1 MPEMTPTP
9 PLPDRPAPDR
19 PSPDRPPP
27 LRHGT
32 RVGTRMTRLLAL
44 AVTAVT
50 IGCFLVQRSLSDQLD
65 VLVRE
70 HVAETAR
77 VLEHVLDLRA
87 SGASV
92 HADDYTRWDEFVSFA
107 RRPDPRWGQ
116 VNLTES
122 IATFGLD
129 AAWVLDERFRLIST
143 ANPTGDST
151 LAPTPV
157 PLPRLAAAL
166 RQKPV
171 RHFYATA
178 GGRVLEVWTSSIQP
192 SADFHRKVRA

>member
-1 MPEMTPTP
+1 MKLSP
-9 PLPDRPAPDR
+9 RSVAP
-19 PSPDRPPP
+19 
-27 LRHGT
+27 
-32 RVGTRMTRLLAL
+32 RMTLLLAL

-50 IGCFLVQRSLSDQLD
+50 IGFFLVQRSLGDQLE

-77 VLEHVLDLRA
+77 VLQHVLDLRA

-107 RRPDPRWGQ
+107 RRPDPHWGQ

-129 AAWVLDERFRLIST
+129 AAWVLDDRFHLIYA

-151 LAPTPV
+151 LAATPV
-157 PLPRLAAAL
+157 PL
-166 RQKPV
+166 
-171 RHFYATA
+171 
-178 GGRVLEVWTSSIQP
+178 
-192 SADFHRKVRA
+192 